1 MLRPQ
6 PVSTGTRPQSL
17 IAEKLSGLF
26 FSGPSVKLTDTVQTA
41 PETPGSRRA
50 TVQCTAGKDTMRIP
64 RIYEPAAPLA
74 VDTEISLSEDGANHV
89 GRVLRMETGEKI
101 ILFNGDGYDCEAQLT
116 ASDKKH
122 VTALITA
129 RTEVK
134 NESPLY
140 LHLAQV
146 ISRGERMEFTL
157 QKSVELG
164 VAEIT
169 PLISSRCGVRLN
181 AERMEKKE
189 EQWRKIIISACEQCG
204 RATVP
209 KLNPTEDLE
218 KFLLEKTEDLCLNLN
233 PAAQDSIKNL
243 QIGNRRVRLLIGSEG
258 GLSDSEIALA
268 AQSGYHD
275 ILLGP
280 RVLRTET
287 ASLVAISIIQA
298 FHGDLT

>member
-17 IAEKLSGLF
+17 SAEKLSGLF

-41 PETPGSRRA
+41 PETPGSRQA

-74 VDTEISLSEDGANHV
+74 VDTQISLSP
-89 GRVLRMETGEKI
+89 GEKI

-218 KFLLEKTEDLCLNLN
+218 KFLSEKTEDLCLNLN

>member
-89 GRVLRMETGEKI
+89 GRVLRMEPGEKI
-101 ILFNGDGYDCEAQLT
+101 ILF
-116 ASDKKH
+116 
-122 VTALITA
+122 A

-218 KFLLEKTEDLCLNLN
+218 KFLSEKTEDLCLNLN